1 MKKIAISIDVP
12 DVDEARKFFI
22 AGLGFSM
29 LREEPPK
36 SVVLAAGKLE
46 VWLLS
51 RADGSHATL
60 ESSILRSY
68 KRHWT
73 PIHLDIVVDDLRSA
87 LERAIRA
94 GATQEGDVESDDQG
108 SIAFFSDPFGHG
120 FCLIQ
125 E

>member
-1 MKKIAISIDVP
+1 MKKVAISIDVP
-12 DVDEARKFFI
+12 DVDEAQEFFT

-29 LREEPPK
+29 LRKASE
-36 SVVLAAGKLE
+36 SVVLVAGTLE

-51 RADGSHATL
+51 RTQGSSATP
-60 ESSILRSY
+60 ESSTSRIY

-73 PIHLDIVVDDLRSA
+73 PIHLDIVVDDLHSA

-94 GATQEGDVESDDQG
+94 GATQEGDIEPNGQG
-108 SIAFFSDPFGHG
+108 SIAFCSDPFGNG

>member
-1 MKKIAISIDVP
+1 MKRISISIDVP
-12 DVDEARKFFI
+12 DVDEAQEFFI
-22 AGLGFSM
+22 AGLGFSK
-29 LREEPPK
+29 LREEPPT
-36 SVVLAAGKLE
+36 SVVLAAGELE

-51 RADGSHATL
+51 RADGSHATP
-60 ESSILRSY
+60 ESSISRSY

-94 GATQEGDVESDDQG
+94 GAIQEGNVESDDQG
-108 SIAFFSDPFGHG
+108 SIAFCSDPFGNG